1 MKISRI
7 ILLLLFVC
15 ILGFYIFLKN
25 QNGFIFSNISY
36 IESNASLATKTNP
49 NTAKYVSPIS
59 IEYLR
64 SLKIEGS
71 DLKIE
76 QTLSDGYNYKK
87 YIASYLSEG
96 FKIYGL
102 LTVPKAD
109 MPQGGFSAI
118 ILNHGYIPPTQYVTT
133 EKYVAY
139 VDYLARNEFVVF
151 KIDMRGHGKSEGLA
165 TGSYF
170 SNGYTID
177 VISALKSLQKDTR
190 INPQKIGLWGHS
202 MSGNLILRSM
212 LVNEDIKAGVIWA
225 GAVYSYEDF
234 AKYGISDN
242 SYMRR
247 SQMTQ
252 QVEESPN
259 RERSAEVQNLRER
272 SQEIDFTT
280 EFWKSISLTQNL
292 KYLNAPIQLHHPIN
306 DDVVNIGYSRDLKTS
321 IENAGKQVELFEYKG
336 GGHNIDSP
344 YFEQAMQRTVEFF
357 KSNL

>member
-1 MKISRI
+1 MYTNKSTK
-7 ILLLLFVC
+7 
-15 ILGFYIFLKN
+15 GES
-25 QNGFIFSNISY
+25 FS
-36 IESNASLATKTNP
+36 P
-49 NTAKYVSPIS
+49 NTTLSSIVSSENTKGYQSPIS

-64 SLKIEGS
+64 SLNIKGS

-76 QTLSDGYNYKK
+76 QTLSDGSNYKK
-87 YIASYLSEG
+87 YIASYVSEG

-102 LTVPKAD
+102 LTVPKAE
-109 MPQGGFSAI
+109 MPEGGFSAVI
-118 ILNHGYIPPTQYVTT
+118 FNHGYIPPTQYVTT

-139 VDYLARNEFVVF
+139 VDYLARNGFVVF

-190 INPQKIGLWGHS
+190 INPQKIGIWGHS

-212 LVNEDIKAGVIWA
+212 LVNEDIKASVIWA

-234 AKYGISDN
+234 AQYGISDN

-247 SQMTQ
+247 PQMTQ
-252 QVEESPN
+252 QVEESVN
-259 RERSAEVQNLRER
+259 RERSEEVQNLRER
-272 SQEIDFTT
+272 SQQVDFTN

-292 KYLNAPIQLHHPIN
+292 KYLNAPIQLHHSIN
-306 DDVVNIGYSRDLKTS
+306 DDVVNVGYSRDLKTS
-321 IENAGKQVELFEYKG
+321 MENAGKQVELFEYKG
-336 GGHNIDSP
+336 GGHNVDSP

-357 KSNL
+357 KKNLEVSDVSHFD